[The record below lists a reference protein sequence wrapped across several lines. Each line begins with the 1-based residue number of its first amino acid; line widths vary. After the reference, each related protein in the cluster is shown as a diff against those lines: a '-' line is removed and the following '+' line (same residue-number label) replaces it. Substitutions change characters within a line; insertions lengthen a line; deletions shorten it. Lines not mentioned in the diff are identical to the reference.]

1 MPGWWV
7 SETWA
12 QSPTLLIAWVAW
24 VIVSIT
30 LHELGHGYVAMLCGD
45 DVPLRSG
52 HMTWNP
58 LVHIPWP
65 TAWIMFALFGFTWG
79 LMPVQPANF
88 RGRYDDAKVAFAGP
102 AVNLILAVL
111 CLLLTVLWVTRM
123 NHLGDGIYEPVRIV
137 LRVGLIINLMGF
149 FFNLLPVP
157 PLDGSRILADFYP
170 RVNELYYRNGN
181 ALMIA
186 FAALFFFGSTYIW
199 KLTFTVANF
208 LTAHGVELLG
218 RIP

>member
-1 MPGWWV
+1 MPHWWV
-7 SETWA
+7 SDIWA
-12 QSPTLLIAWVAW
+12 QSHTWLIAWVAW

-65 TAWIMFALFGFTWG
+65 TAWVMFALFGFTWG

-102 AVNLILAVL
+102 AVNLILAML
-111 CLLLTVLWVTRM
+111 CLVLVVLWVTRM
-123 NHLGDGIYEPVRIV
+123 QNVNDDLHQKVYLV
-137 LRVGLIINLMGF
+137 LRVGLTINLMGF

-157 PLDGSRILADFYP
+157 PLDGSRILADFFP
-170 RVNELYYRNGN
+170 RVNEIYYRNGN
-181 ALMIA
+181 AVMLA
-186 FAALFFFGSTYIW
+186 FAALFFFGSRYIW
-199 KLTFTVANF
+199 ALTHAVADH
-208 LTAHGVELLG
+208 LMVRGIQIAGGT
-218 RIP
+218 P